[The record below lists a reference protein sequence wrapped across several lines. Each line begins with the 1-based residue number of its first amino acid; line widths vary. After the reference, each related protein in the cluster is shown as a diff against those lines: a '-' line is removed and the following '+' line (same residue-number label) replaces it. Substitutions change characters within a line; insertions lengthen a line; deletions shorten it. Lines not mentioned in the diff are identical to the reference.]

1 MQRRVKVKIVDNKV
15 HIEGLPLRDLVGM
28 LESLK
33 DVEVEIQVTPNS

>member
-1 MQRRVKVKIVDNKV
+1 MQRRVKVKIVDNEV
-15 HIEGLPLRDLVGM
+15 HIEGLTLRDLVGM